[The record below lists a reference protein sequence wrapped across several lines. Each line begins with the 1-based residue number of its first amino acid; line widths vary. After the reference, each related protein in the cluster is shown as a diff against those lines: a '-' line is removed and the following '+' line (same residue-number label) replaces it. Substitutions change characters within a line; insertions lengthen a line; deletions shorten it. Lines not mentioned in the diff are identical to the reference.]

1 MTLSSMREQR
11 LPADT
16 EERLVGFTELVATVI
31 ANAQAPVELRNYA
44 KERVAPQPVATMV
57 ARGAAPEDGL
67 LRTAVRDGGQLA
79 VEAAFRWP
87 DRVAGLVLVGSA
99 PVGAPSV
106 DTVGEEIDKLF
117 DAIEAAETAGDTG
130 EVNRLEAH
138 LWLDGPLTTE
148 HRVGGATRELFLDM
162 NGRALTAPPRGDE
175 QELPSRWDQM
185 AEIGVPT
192 LVLVGEHDLPL
203 LVHRARAMAAGVPG
217 ARLAI
222 LAESAHL
229 PMLDRPK
236 ALIDELD
243 AFLAGL

>member
-1 MTLSSMREQR
+1 VRPMTLSSMREQR

-44 KERVAPQPVATMV
+44 KERHP
-57 ARGAAPEDGL
+57 
-67 LRTAVRDGGQLA
+67 
-79 VEAAFRWP
+79 
-87 DRVAGLVLVGSA
+87 
-99 PVGAPSV
+99 
-106 DTVGEEIDKLF
+106 LF
-117 DAIEAAETAGDTG
+117 DAIEAAETAGDTA